1 MDSRSIHLLGG
12 TILNLLKKA
21 KTKPL
26 SPSLVNIKKELKR
39 KSKKAEHAPKL
50 LPKEAL
56 LIQTIN
62 SRTRRLNKNNVT
74 RTKAYLDFYKK
85 FPEIHWAFLGHMV
98 SRNGGY
104 NMTDLKG
111 GFLTKLMTGQER
123 KNFFAFLERGNWL
136 IFQDAYPQFLL
147 YEESIKTGKN
157 LFYLLPYLN
166 VSLFME
172 TIWSHFWQQRDSSIL
187 TLGLIMNEQN
197 YLETRVI
204 QDPIYKKIILDSLE
218 FKLQDILSMNHILF
232 PYENSGKIQLI
243 GATLHHF
250 ERLQERILLGKRLY
264 KVLFDDSQ
272 LLEKIVQW
280 AYNTPHTGSRMDYW
294 PQLFH
299 YVDEGVPGL
308 QWKPRIV
315 ACKLTSGSPRIYSPQ
330 LELAWKNQEHESA
343 EIGDWF
349 HDWKVVYDLQDTEEK
364 ISGEIQYDYCR
375 TIEKLELA
383 TYAKKAISILE

>member
-1 MDSRSIHLLGG
+1 MLSLFNKI
-12 TILNLLKKA
+12 

-26 SPSLVNIKKELKR
+26 SPSLLKIKKELKR
-39 KSKKAEHAPKL
+39 KSKNTDSPLEL

-56 LIQTIN
+56 LVQTIKA
-62 SRTRRLNKNNVT
+62 RTRNLNKNNVT

-111 GFLTKLMTGQER
+111 GFLSKLMTRKER
-123 KNFFAFLERGNWL
+123 ERFFAFLERGNWL
-136 IFQDAYPQFLL
+136 IFQDAYPQLLL

-157 LFYLLPYLN
+157 LFHLLSQLH
-166 VSLFME
+166 VSTFME
-172 TIWSHFWQQRDSSIL
+172 TIWNYFWQHRDSSVL
-187 TLGLIMNEQN
+187 TLALIINEQN
-197 YLETRVI
+197 YLESRVI
-204 QDPIYKKIILDSLE
+204 KNPRYKKNVLDSLE
-218 FKLQDILSMNHILF
+218 FKLQDLLSMNHILF
-232 PYENSGKIQLI
+232 PYENGGKVKLI
-243 GATLHHF
+243 GETLHHF
-250 ERLQERILLGKRLY
+250 ESLKERILLGKRLY
-264 KVLFDDSQ
+264 KILFNDSQ
-272 LLEKIVQW
+272 LFNEIVNW
-280 AYNTPHTGSRMDYW
+280 ASYNPHTGSRMDYW

-330 LELAWKNQEHESA
+330 LELAWKNQEHESV

-349 HDWKVVYDLQDTEEK
+349 RDWKIVYDLQETKEK

-383 TYAKKAISILE
+383 TYAKKAISILD